1 MTGTL
6 VKFIFIKYDINNFK
20 CGDCVNCQ
28 GKKPVELS
36 VDEIEKRK
44 LEKKKEI
51 IQHDNE
57 KQNDEYKKEFSNEE
71 LEVNAVA
78 QSAEKIKAK
87 ENIDVAKL
95 NKDIEINKLLNIKFS
110 ADEDQ
115 KKYEKT
121 KKLIEETQ
129 KATSEVIE
137 LSLLN

>member
-6 VKFIFIKYDINNFK
+6 VKFIYIKYNINNFK

-36 VDEIEKRK
+36 ADEIETKK

-51 IQHDNE
+51 SQQDNE

-71 LEVNAVA
+71 LEINTVA
-78 QSAEKIKAK
+78 QSVEKINAK
-87 ENIDVAKL
+87 ENIDVTKLAKL

-115 KKYEKT
+115 KKYEQT

-137 LSLLN
+137 